1 MVVQSLSHVWLFET
15 PWITVLQASLS
26 YSISWSL
33 LKHMSIELVMPSN
46 HLILCHPLSSCLQPF
61 PASVSFPK
69 SQFFTSGSQSIG
81 ASVSVLPMNIQ
92 GWSPLGLTGLISCSP
107 RDSPELGSIS
117 SSVFSF
123 LYGPTLT
130 STHDYWKNHSFDSMD
145 LCRQSDVSAF

>member
-26 YSISWSL
+26 FSISWSL

-92 GWSPLGLTGLISCSP
+92 GWFPLRLTGLISLQSK
-107 RDSPELGSIS
+107 RLSR
-117 SSVFSF
+117 VFSN
-123 LYGPTLT
+123 TT
-130 STHDYWKNHSFDSMD
+130 IRNHQFFGVQLSLWSNPHIYTW
-145 LCRQSDVSAF
+145 LLEKP